1 MKGCYYKILGVSVVA
16 SQEEI
21 KRAFR
26 MLALRWHPD
35 RNPKEPRAVE
45 RFKEALEAYE
55 TLIDPTNRWQYD
67 KVRGYEK
74 PRRRD
79 GARPRQRRS
88 RGMVDAAVE
97 EILQE
102 AFGVR
107 REDSEGAGRG
117 TYDLLFELQV
127 TGSSTREGSLEDIEY
142 ERMIFCRE
150 CVGTAG
156 RRSTEPCRVCRGDG
170 EVLEKRF
177 LRIWIPAGSR
187 SGMRIRVNGEGD
199 ALWPGRPAGDL
210 VILLH
215 VLEGI

>member
-1 MKGCYYKILGVSVVA
+1 LGVSVLA

-35 RNPKEPRAVE
+35 RNPKEPRAGE

-55 TLIDPTNRWQYD
+55 TLIDPSKRGQYD
-67 KVRGYEK
+67 RVRGYGK
-74 PRRRD
+74 SRRKD
-79 GARPRQRRS
+79 GSKPRQRRQ
-88 RGMVDAAVE
+88 RGAVDIAVE

-107 REDSEGAGRG
+107 RDNVQGARRG
-117 TYDLLFELQV
+117 SYDLLFELQIAR
-127 TGSSTREGSLEDIEY
+127 SSILEGTLEDIEY

-150 CVGTAG
+150 CMGGAG
-156 RRSTEPCRVCRGDG
+156 RKPSTACTVCSG
-170 EVLEKRF
+170 EGEMLEKRF
-177 LRIWIPAGSR
+177 LRIWIPAGSEN
-187 SGMRIRVNGEGD
+187 GLRIKVSGEGD
-199 ALWPGRPAGDL
+199 ALWPGSPAGDL

-215 VLEGI
+215 VLEGR